1 MEIEPELVNSP
12 SSQEVQVDGKSID
25 VQIYRLVG
33 EPEWYLEAVDEFGNS
48 TVWDGTFA
56 TGELA
61 MAAVHETIKEEGIDA
76 LIGEPSD

>member
-1 MEIEPELVNSP
+1 MEVDPELENSL
-12 SSQEVQVDGKSID
+12 SSQVVEADGKSVD

-33 EPEWYLEAVDEFGNS
+33 EPEWSLEAVDEFGNS

-61 MAAVHETIKEEGIDA
+61 LATVHETIEEEGIDA
-76 LIGEPSD
+76 LIGEPSG